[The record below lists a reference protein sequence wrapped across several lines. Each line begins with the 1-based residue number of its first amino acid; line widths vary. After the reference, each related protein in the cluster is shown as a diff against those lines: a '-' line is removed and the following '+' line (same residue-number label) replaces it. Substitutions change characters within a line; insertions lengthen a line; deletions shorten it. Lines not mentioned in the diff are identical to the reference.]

1 MRKTI
6 VAGNWKMH
14 TDLQTGTDLADAI
27 VAGVRRI
34 NPPERVRVVL
44 CPPFTHLVDVTRR
57 VAGSSIGVGGQN
69 LNRLQSGALT
79 GEISGTMLK
88 SVGCEYVIVGHS
100 ERRLQFGE
108 SDSEIGYKANAA
120 LNAKLSPIICIGE
133 TIVEREQGRTAEII
147 KRQLKAAIDGIFDFG
162 IVNCVIAY
170 EPVWAIGTGNT
181 ATPEQAEEVHVMI
194 RECLGQLYKPSV
206 ADEVPIIYGG
216 SVNASN
222 AGGLFVQPNID
233 GALVGGASL
242 QADAFLSIIGSA
254 VEARLHAEAAID

>member
-6 VAGNWKMH
+6 IAGNWKMN
-14 TDLQTGTDLADAI
+14 TDLSSGNALAEAI
-27 VAGVRRI
+27 VAGVRQI
-34 NPPERVRVVL
+34 NPPERVQVVL
-44 CPPFTHLVDVTRR
+44 CPPFTHLADISRT
-57 VAGSSIGVGGQN
+57 VAGSGIVVGGQN

-79 GEISGTMLK
+79 GEISGAMLK
-88 SVGCEYVIVGHS
+88 SVGCTHAIVGHS

-120 LNAKLSPIICIGE
+120 LNMKLSPIICIGE
-133 TIVEREQGRTAEII
+133 TIVEREQGRTADII
-147 KRQLKAAIDGIFDFG
+147 KRQMKAAIDGIFDFG

-181 ATPEQAEEVHVMI
+181 ATPEQAEEVHAMI
-194 RECLGQLYKPSV
+194 RECLGQIYKPSV
-206 ADEVPIIYGG
+206 ADLVPIIYGG

-222 AGGLFVQPNID
+222 AGGLFAQPNID

-242 QADAFLSIIGSA
+242 QADAFVSIIGSA
-254 VEARLHAEAAID
+254 VEARLHAEAAVD